1 MQTIKITNEK
11 IRVVISNL
19 GAEIQS
25 VELLESGVNVIW
37 NDVNQQYWQ
46 RHAPILF
53 PIIGRL
59 NDNSYKYRG
68 RKYELNQHGFLRD
81 QEFQVIASD
90 YNFVKLQSVSSLK
103 TLAKYPFDY
112 RFEVLYQLVDNRLE
126 ICYQIE
132 NVDDNTMYYSLGLH
146 PGFNIKGTLDHYQL
160 IFEPRIKEIRRLR
173 VNPAPFINGT
183 SSLETLENG
192 VFPLSYSLLNQG
204 LVIVDTENLESVSLS
219 NLSSVNQIEISLADF
234 PYLAIWSPE
243 NQNAPFVC
251 VEPFRGL
258 PDLYGQPRN
267 LQDKLGIQSILS
279 GQIDKIKTSLT
290 FS

>member
-11 IRVVISNL
+11 IRVVISTL

-219 NLSSVNQIEISLADF
+219 NLSSVNQIEILLADF

>member
-11 IRVVISNL
+11 IRVVISTL

>member
-81 QEFQVIASD
+81 QEF
-90 YNFVKLQSVSSLK
+90 
-103 TLAKYPFDY
+103 
-112 RFEVLYQLVDNRLE
+112 
-126 ICYQIE
+126 
-132 NVDDNTMYYSLGLH
+132 
-146 PGFNIKGTLDHYQL
+146 
-160 IFEPRIKEIRRLR
+160 
-173 VNPAPFINGT
+173 
-183 SSLETLENG
+183 
-192 VFPLSYSLLNQG
+192 
-204 LVIVDTENLESVSLS
+204 
-219 NLSSVNQIEISLADF
+219 
-234 PYLAIWSPE
+234 
-243 NQNAPFVC
+243 
-251 VEPFRGL
+251 
-258 PDLYGQPRN
+258 
-267 LQDKLGIQSILS
+267 
-279 GQIDKIKTSLT
+279 
-290 FS
+290 

>member
-160 IFEPRIKEIRRLR
+160 IFEPRIKEIR
-173 VNPAPFINGT
+173 
-183 SSLETLENG
+183 
-192 VFPLSYSLLNQG
+192 
-204 LVIVDTENLESVSLS
+204 
-219 NLSSVNQIEISLADF
+219 
-234 PYLAIWSPE
+234 
-243 NQNAPFVC
+243 
-251 VEPFRGL
+251 
-258 PDLYGQPRN
+258 
-267 LQDKLGIQSILS
+267 
-279 GQIDKIKTSLT
+279 
-290 FS
+290 

>member
-11 IRVVISNL
+11 IRVVISTL

-112 RFEVLYQLVDNRLE
+112 RFEILYQLVDNRLE

>member
-258 PDLYGQPRN
+258 SDLYGQPRN